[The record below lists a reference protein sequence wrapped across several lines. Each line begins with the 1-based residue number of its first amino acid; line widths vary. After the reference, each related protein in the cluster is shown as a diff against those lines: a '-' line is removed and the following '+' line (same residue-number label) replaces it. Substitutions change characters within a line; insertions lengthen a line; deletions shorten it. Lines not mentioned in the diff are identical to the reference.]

1 LLSVYSIFQYYIN
14 YNYRIAYFAKFREL
28 AKIVSVFFN
37 CIYSVYNFF
46 NFTGLGF
53 VANNADDWFKAG
65 EEYSRLLS
73 QLTEKFDQYQ
83 ELSESNGD
91 AASKKSLVQNS
102 LNSRSRVQYVL
113 KNKNVYQRIRFDS
126 FY

>member
-1 LLSVYSIFQYYIN
+1 LYLYFLVICT
-14 YNYRIAYFAKFREL
+14 YNL
-28 AKIVSVFFN
+28 
-37 CIYSVYNFF
+37 YNFI
-46 NFTGLGF
+46 GLGF
-53 VANNADDWFKAG
+53 IANNADDWFKAG

-91 AASKKSLVQNS
+91 TTSKKSLVQNS
-102 LNSRSRVQYVL
+102 LNSKSRVQYVF
-113 KNKNVYQRIRFDS
+113 KNNN